1 MLHPRAVDPP
11 RLSQVDKDEVVVGA
25 AGHDHVT
32 QLLHL
37 VAERLAVAQHL
48 QRGKDWQAA
57 MDGWIDKM
65 TNLKLVLLELGR
77 LRLLE
82 GNSHSGDGV
91 VVGAALERGEDGAV
105 NPLGE
110 VMRDNNFVTR
120 DFKIIIEAMTLQE

>member
-1 MLHPRAVDPP
+1 
-11 RLSQVDKDEVVVGA
+11 
-25 AGHDHVT
+25 
-32 QLLHL
+32 
-37 VAERLAVAQHL
+37 
-48 QRGKDWQAA
+48 
-57 MDGWIDKM
+57 M
-65 TNLKLVLLELGR
+65 TNLKLVLLELGG

-120 DFKIIIEAMTLQE
+120 DFKIIIEAMTLQDRIITIGRITNVSKCVPARGPPFRACCGGRG

>member
-1 MLHPRAVDPP
+1 
-11 RLSQVDKDEVVVGA
+11 
-25 AGHDHVT
+25 
-32 QLLHL
+32 
-37 VAERLAVAQHL
+37 
-48 QRGKDWQAA
+48 
-57 MDGWIDKM
+57 M
-65 TNLKLVLLELGR
+65 TNLKLVLLELGG

-120 DFKIIIEAMTLQE
+120 DLKIIIEAIEAMAHQDRIITIGRITNVSKCVPARGPPFRACCGGRG